1 MNWKKEAENDL
12 RCYMKRK
19 ASLNN
24 LRDQILTLR
33 LEQESIKACTADSEP
48 VKGGGSKT
56 EDRWLDNIVKA
67 KRLSLAYSAT
77 QRIVALIEKGL
88 NGITEVQKDFLT
100 EFYIDRH
107 DGHVE
112 RLMEKYHIETSQV
125 YRIKDEALYYFTV
138 TMYGIM
144 EC

>member
-12 RCYMKRK
+12 RCYTKRK
-19 ASLNN
+19 SALDNI
-24 LRDQILTLR
+24 RDQIMTLQ
-33 LEQESIKACTADSEP
+33 LEQKSIKACTADSEP

-56 EDRWLDNIVKA
+56 EDRWINNIVKIE
-67 KRLSLAYSAT
+67 RLSLSYSAAKK
-77 QRIVALIEKGL
+77 IVSLIEKGL
-88 NGITEVQKDFLT
+88 DGLTEEQKDFLT
-100 EFYIDRH
+100 QFYIDRQ

-138 TMYGIM
+138 TMYGIL